1 MGGMRHFVDDD
12 AGYLAWLAGHP
23 ADFVINTGR
32 SPSAA
37 YLMLHRAS
45 CRTISGTPARGST
58 FTGDYTKICGDR
70 GNSTSSPASSAAQP
84 APAVCAWASRRVVLA
99 VSCGQLE
106 STDRC
111 VTTWPTVPAAG
122 CR

>member
-45 CRTISGTPARGST
+45 CRTISGTPAWDPRSLAT
-58 FTGDYTKICGDR
+58 TRKSAVIEE
-70 GNSTSSPASSAAQP
+70 NSTSSPASSAA
-84 APAVCAWASRRVVLA
+84 
-99 VSCGQLE
+99 
-106 STDRC
+106 
-111 VTTWPTVPAAG
+111 
-122 CR
+122 